1 MSPLWLLFCCCLALV
16 FPGPGLAAEGQ
27 CTSYKRGGLLHMKH
41 YVCCDNCGENNGAP
55 DCGQTTYLADS
66 TERDYCGSCG
76 EDLGDARET
85 VGMFGCGG
93 CTGQAQVKAGCGED
107 RGDARETVGT
117 FGCGGCQGQA
127 NVRAGCDKRYVYA
140 GASFCWLHS
149 KCFEL
154 RCQKVAQNA
163 ALESSP
169 TDEPYCGDSRCDKH
183 LEDASSCPP
192 TDQPYCGDSHCD
204 KHLEDASSCPF
215 DCCPLRNPDE
225 CRHPHH
231 CSKCPPLCCAEP
243 GCCLD

>member
-1 MSPLWLLFCCCLALV
+1 MSPLTLVVLCFALV
-16 FPGPGLAAEGQ
+16 FPGPSLAAEGQ
-27 CTSYKRGGLLHMKH
+27 CTAYKRGGLLHMKH
-41 YVCCDNCGENNGAP
+41 YVCCDNCGENDGAP

-93 CTGQAQVKAGCGED
+93 CTGQAIVSH
-107 RGDARETVGT
+107 R
-117 FGCGGCQGQA
+117 
-127 NVRAGCDKRYVYA
+127 CDKRYVYA

-154 RCQKVAQNA
+154 RCQKVAQDA
-163 ALESSP
+163 ALESS
-169 TDEPYCGDSRCDKH
+169 
-183 LEDASSCPP
+183 P

-204 KHLEDASSCPF
+204 KHREDAASCPF

-225 CRHPHH
+225 CRHPYH
-231 CSKCPPLCCAEP
+231 CSKCPPLCCAET